1 MAKNLG
7 KPSGKFAE
15 KKTSPGRKSSHL
27 RSGWPEEAPT
37 QHTENPRS
45 REHGG
50 MQGRNDRAGGGR
62 KRR

>member
-15 KKTSPGRKSSHL
+15 KKTSPGRKSSVL

-37 QHTENPRS
+37 QRTNQPRS
-45 REHGG
+45 RRQGAL
-50 MQGRNDRAGGGR
+50 QGRNQRAGGG
-62 KRR
+62 K

>member
-1 MAKNLG
+1 MARNLG
-7 KPSGKFAE
+7 KPSGKFAD

-37 QHTENPRS
+37 QRTDEPRL

-50 MQGRNDRAGGGR
+50 RQGRNHRAGGG
-62 KRR
+62 K

>member
-1 MAKNLG
+1 MARNLG

-37 QHTENPRS
+37 QRTDEPRS

-50 MQGRNDRAGGGR
+50 RQGRNQRAGGG
-62 KRR
+62 K